1 MATKDALQILTDD
14 HRTVEDLFKRFSEAG
29 DRAHK
34 TKKQLVERLI
44 KELSIHAAVEE
55 QVLYPLAREL
65 DKKVDEQVLESLEEH
80 HVAKVALAEL
90 DGMEPTDERYDA
102 KVAVLA
108 ESINHHVEEEES
120 ELFPMI
126 RERVD
131 NDDLREMG
139 RVIQEAKK
147 VAPTRA
153 HPHAPDEP
161 PGNVANLFAGLVD
174 RVRDRVRAA

>member
-65 DKKVDEQVLESLEEH
+65 DKEVNEQVLESLEEH
-80 HVAKVALAEL
+80 HVAKVALSEL

-108 ESINHHVEEEES
+108 ESVTHHVEEEES